1 VGLTEAQ
8 DLLDQAKTAYNG
20 GNYLEA
26 INLAT
31 QAISKAEESGVFLSE
46 EAGSL
51 PVYGIIGAIIVG
63 VIIVFGY
70 LFFRSRRKT
79 EVREVK
85 KKERR
90 IDVERIFLVHKD
102 LMPEEKQAIRFLAE
116 NNGEAFEANLY
127 EYVKLPRTTTWR
139 LVKRLERMDIIKRTK
154 FRRQNLIR
162 VKNKYTIKD

>member
-1 VGLTEAQ
+1 
-8 DLLDQAKTAYNG
+8 
-20 GNYLEA
+20 
-26 INLAT
+26 
-31 QAISKAEESGVFLSE
+31 
-46 EAGSL
+46 
-51 PVYGIIGAIIVG
+51 
-63 VIIVFGY
+63 